1 MTNIIPVILD
11 MVNDYVTGKGFDLE
25 ESESYGNMLQ
35 WKFKHNNNRLMLDG
49 ISKKAIFIDYM
60 IDNEIHNEEGYNVN
74 SFQGLRVFMEKIA
87 TITYG
92 LASGHF

>member
-35 WKFKHNNNRLMLDG
+35 WKFKHNNNRLM
-49 ISKKAIFIDYM
+49 
-60 IDNEIHNEEGYNVN
+60 HNEEGYNVN